1 MKKHIVLG
9 KTLVFVGLSLAV
21 ILGIC
26 GLRSHWTTV
35 KLAGK
40 SASITELDQRAR
52 PFFEEA
58 QRNVPATVAKLTES
72 KTLAKICWLEVRDK
86 ASGSQESQ
94 KLVQSILEKPILEQC
109 KKGAAVYGCA
119 INPETARQN
128 VSDVGSGAVTTVL
141 YSTAGLALETAFLKS
156 TLRSMRSVLGSVTTR
171 LSSVLGTG
179 AAFAAADGPLP
190 FGDTVGIL
198 LAVGG
203 TALSIHDLKTVQ
215 SQLPGALTEA
225 LRHSVEEYWNQCRLE
240 AIR

>member
-1 MKKHIVLG
+1 MKKTNVLV
-9 KTLVFVGLSLAV
+9 LAGLALAV
-21 ILGIC
+21 LLAAAGM
-26 GLRSHWTTV
+26 RSSRTTT

-40 SASITELDQRAR
+40 TTSITELDRRAQ
-52 PFFEEA
+52 PFFAEA
-58 QRNVPATVAKLTES
+58 QRNVPATVAKLTEM

-86 ASGSQESQ
+86 ASGSHESQ
-94 KLVQSILEKPILEQC
+94 NLVLSILEKPILAPC
-109 KKGAAVYGCA
+109 RKGAQVYGYA

-128 VSDVGSGAVTTVL
+128 VSDVGAGAVSTTL
-141 YSTAGLALETAFLKS
+141 YATAGLALEAAFLKS

-179 AAFAAADGPLP
+179 AVFAAADGPLP
-190 FGDTVGIL
+190 FGDSVSVL

-215 SQLPGALTEA
+215 SKLPDALTEA

>member
-1 MKKHIVLG
+1 MNTSTKLG
-9 KTLVFVGLSLAV
+9 KPLIFAGLLAAV
-21 ILGIC
+21 VLGIC
-26 GLRSHWTTV
+26 GLRSNWATV

-40 SASITELDQRAR
+40 SASISELDRRAQ

-58 QRNVPATVAKLTES
+58 QRNVPRAVAKLTEM

-86 ASGSQESQ
+86 ASGSHESQ
-94 KLVQSILEKPILEQC
+94 KLIQSILEKPILEPC
-109 KKGAAVYGCA
+109 RKVAAVYGCA
-119 INPETARQN
+119 INPEAARQN

-141 YSTAGLALETAFLKS
+141 YSTAGLALEAVFLKS
-156 TLRSMRSVLGSVTTR
+156 TLRSMRSVLGSVTAR

-179 AAFAAADGPLP
+179 AALAAADGPFP
-190 FGDTVGIL
+190 FGDTVGVL

-225 LRHSVEEYWNQCRLE
+225 LRHSVEEYRVSCRME
-240 AIR
+240 AAR